1 MSLRARWYTIANV
14 YAIRMAGVFMIS
26 LGTMWNQTRVMA
38 RPVVFFTYA
47 LALLL
52 LVSINFSP
60 WA

>member
-1 MSLRARWYTIANV
+1 
-14 YAIRMAGVFMIS
+14 MIS